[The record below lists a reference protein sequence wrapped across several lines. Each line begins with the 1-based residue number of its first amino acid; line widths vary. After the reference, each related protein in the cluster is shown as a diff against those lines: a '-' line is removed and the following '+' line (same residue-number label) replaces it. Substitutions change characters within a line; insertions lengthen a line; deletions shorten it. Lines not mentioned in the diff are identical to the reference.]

1 QNHYA
6 AYFHDLHQ
14 SQYLHH
20 NDSMGYAPANDVLP
34 VYSWFLSGLP
44 IVAPRCIQCGV
55 VALQTE
61 AAAGSCGIAAHNYIK
76 STVDRTL
83 ALWNSSTSTHFRDHA
98 LHSLIIYHFIA

>member
-6 AYFHDLHQ
+6 AYFHNLRQ

-34 VYSWFLSGLP
+34 IYSWFLSGLP
-44 IVAPRCIQCGV
+44 IVAPCYIQCGV

-61 AAAGSCGIAAHNYIK
+61 AAAGSCRIAVHNFIE
-76 STVDRTL
+76 SMVDQTL
-83 ALWNSSTSTHFRDHA
+83 ALWNSSTSKHFRDHA
-98 LHSLIIYHFIA
+98 LCSLIIYHFIA